1 MKRGRCCV
9 IRNGHELYVLRERL
23 TAAERADVE
32 ARERSLG
39 ARRRFGVLL
48 RQVRKAEDARRNQ
61 AALDA
66 KLKPKGE

>member
-23 TAAERADVE
+23 TAAERAEVE
-32 ARERSLG
+32 KRERLLG

-48 RQVRKAEDARRNQ
+48 RQVRKT
-61 AALDA
+61 ALDA
-66 KLKPKGE
+66 KL